1 MSSIFNPSILGCPI
15 CSPNGGTGIR
25 AHLKLPNQRFIG
37 HLCGHEFSLFESLN
51 GKTHG
56 FFSILQTYAS
66 WTWSDS
72 IEIKLGKLNK
82 IPVPYP
88 SGVTPFA
95 AFLTSNQVSDG
106 ITGLPKIFAFEQD
119 GILISNSAFLN
130 SPDDHLGLSTNVD
143 ATVYCYE
150 PYETRGWVKL
160 LFDGLN
166 DFSNKQFGLAVFK
179 LVTALEIACESIYK
193 KYLEEKNIPE
203 KLAKRLLADGKNW
216 HSRIEKLSNIAE
228 ITLIESEFFVF
239 KKNSGEFLK
248 DVRSLRNIFAH
259 DSGVEITQTAA
270 VNAFATSF
278 PIIWSVDK
286 IFQSYS

>member
-1 MSSIFNPSILGCPI
+1 
-15 CSPNGGTGIR
+15 
-25 AHLKLPNQRFIG
+25 
-37 HLCGHEFSLFESLN
+37 
-51 GKTHG
+51 
-56 FFSILQTYAS
+56 
-66 WTWSDS
+66 
-72 IEIKLGKLNK
+72 
-82 IPVPYP
+82 
-88 SGVTPFA
+88 
-95 AFLTSNQVSDG
+95 
-106 ITGLPKIFAFEQD
+106 
-119 GILISNSAFLN
+119 LN

-179 LVTALEIACESIYK
+179 LVTALEIACESIFK